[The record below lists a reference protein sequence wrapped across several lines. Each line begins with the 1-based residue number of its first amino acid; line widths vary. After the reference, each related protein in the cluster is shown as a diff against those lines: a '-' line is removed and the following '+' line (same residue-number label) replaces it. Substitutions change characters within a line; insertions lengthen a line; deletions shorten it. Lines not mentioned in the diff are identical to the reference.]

1 MKDDYSQTVSPHR
14 PPFSAG
20 KDDASLSSSS
30 LSVRDVMRQRYSVTW
45 HPRLLYL
52 IVSDGYMATV
62 MRVLHRPSPVTLLKM
77 LLKDTTADLEKL
89 SEKLCKSQVVK
100 KQTLR
105 EFRVRCWFLFFKF
118 FLFMCPF
125 LQCLTHFQVQVRS
138 WLDSVSCLNLES
150 SLEALNSTSRP
161 SNSTISAGTDVCT
174 LPLFLQDLGASGGTT
189 GLLEK
194 VQVSH
199 DFSLSVTGRLFICL
213 HQGCQTHMGH
223 MQIRCRTRTIIT

>member
-1 MKDDYSQTVSPHR
+1 MTTVKLSPPHR

-20 KDDASLSSSS
+20 KVDASLSSSS

-100 KQTLR
+100 KQTPG
-105 EFRVRCWFLFFKF
+105 EFRGGVRCWFLFLIF
-118 FLFMCPF
+118 FIY
-125 LQCLTHFQVQVRS
+125 V
-138 WLDSVSCLNLES
+138 SVPPMSHS
-150 SLEALNSTSRP
+150 
-161 SNSTISAGTDVCT
+161 
-174 LPLFLQDLGASGGTT
+174 FSGSGQILV
-189 GLLEK
+189 GLC
-194 VQVSH
+194 V
-199 DFSLSVTGRLFICL
+199 LS
-213 HQGCQTHMGH
+213 
-223 MQIRCRTRTIIT
+223 